1 MKARQIF
8 GLACLLLVPVSLLL
22 ARVHPYGDASLYVNK
37 TPAVPFMQNAHV
49 PPDVRSILAE
59 KCADCHSSEVRTP
72 IYGRFAPMSWLM
84 EADIVRGRK
93 AMNLAMWN
101 SYSPGKR
108 SSLSQQIVQ
117 MTRKGEM
124 PLLQYRLIHWKS
136 RISSTDLAALT
147 RWSQANGSAAAAASG
162 GAALGGEARM
172 GEELFNKRCS
182 GCHSLT
188 KDGEGPRL
196 GNVYGRAAGS
206 VPTFTYSTALKNAH
220 ITWSDDT
227 LDKWLTNPDALV
239 AGNEMDFNVEKPEE
253 RQQIIRFLKSQM
265 Q

>member
-1 MKARQIF
+1 MKVARIL
-8 GLACLLLVPVSLLL
+8 GLACLAVVPASFLL
-22 ARVHPYGDASLYVNK
+22 ARVHPFGDAGLY
-37 TPAVPFMQNAHV
+37 TRRAPAPFMEDAHV

-59 KCADCHSSEVRTP
+59 KCADCHSAAVRTP
-72 IYGRFAPMSWLM
+72 LYGRFAPMSWLM
-84 EADIVRGRK
+84 EADIVRGRR

-101 SYSPGKR
+101 SYSPDKR
-108 SSLSQQIVQ
+108 SSLSQQILV
-117 MTRKGEM
+117 MTRKGKM
-124 PLLQYRLIHWKS
+124 PLPQYRLIHWKS
-136 RISSTDLAALT
+136 RINSTDLAALT
-147 RWSQANGSAAAAASG
+147 RWSQANASAPAASG
-162 GAALGGEARM
+162 DATLGEA
-172 GEELFNKRCS
+172 LFNKRCS

-206 VPTFTYSTALKNAH
+206 VPTFTYSSALKSAH

-265 Q
+265 R

>member
-8 GLACLLLVPVSLLL
+8 GLACLLLLPVSLLL
-22 ARVHPYGDASLYVNK
+22 ARVHPYGDAGLYANK
-37 TPAVPFMQNAHV
+37 TREAPFMQDAHV
-49 PPDVRSILAE
+49 PPEVRSILAE

-72 IYGRFAPMSWLM
+72 LYGRFAPMSWLM
-84 EADIVRGRK
+84 EADILRGRK

-101 SYSPGKR
+101 SYSPDKR

-124 PLLQYRLIHWKS
+124 PLPQYRLIHWKS
-136 RISSTDLAALT
+136 RINSTDLAALT
-147 RWSQANGSAAAAASG
+147 RWSQANGSAPADSS
-162 GAALGGEARM
+162 GEARM

-206 VPTFTYSTALKNAH
+206 VPTFTYSSALKNAH

-239 AGNEMDFNVEKPEE
+239 AGNEMDFSVEKPEE
-253 RQQIIRFLKSQM
+253 RQQIVRFLKSQM
-265 Q
+265 P